1 MSTYRAELAQAQ
13 RRLAKLQAQL
23 RELDVPPRR
32 PDRVGPTV
40 LGMAVLPV
48 LAGLGW
54 YAMTLFV
61 HFSGPPLTPAPQT
74 PEPVMPAVTVQERI
88 GGTWYRERSASPWL
102 VDVNGDGTKDL
113 LGVAWLH
120 RGSIAV
126 VAYDGVTFDRIWSSA
141 PMPGT
146 WSSDIT
152 HLVVVGNKVVV
163 SDAADTVRVLSAQS
177 GGAEQEVESKG
188 GVWAICANPKTPTSV
203 VLATRP
209 YGAESARLDLSTG
222 VLASAATGA
231 RCTHWNNDNRP
242 DERQTG
248 RSDESIHKKSKVR
261 GFEGTDTY
269 GYGDYRVTIGG
280 VYGDGVPPRA
290 GLHMLGWEQGSRS
303 LRWEHALLPEG
314 DESRD
319 RTHMVV
325 DEDTVNYSYQTNHTP
340 KLGPHRLVAWSIMT
354 GEQRWKATLPESA
367 EGSMVTYL
375 GLGSGHLFVQL
386 DQHLLIIDTKS
397 GAVQKDLD
405 NL

>member
-1 MSTYRAELAQAQ
+1 MSLLILGLLLFLGTHLFTTQ
-13 RRLAKLQAQL
+13 RGLRTSL
-23 RELDVPPRR
+23 RERF
-32 PDRVGPTV
+32 GENGYKIGYTV
-40 LGMAVLPV
+40 LSLV
-48 LAGLGW
+48 GL
-54 YAMTLFV
+54 V
-61 HFSGPPLTPAPQT
+61 
-74 PEPVMPAVTVQERI
+74 
-88 GGTWYRERSASPWL
+88 
-102 VDVNGDGTKDL
+102 
-113 LGVAWLH
+113 
-120 RGSIAV
+120 
-126 VAYDGVTFDRIWSSA
+126 
-141 PMPGT
+141 
-146 WSSDIT
+146 
-152 HLVVVGNKVVV
+152 LVVN
-163 SDAADTVRVLSAQS
+163 
-177 GGAEQEVESKG
+177 
-188 GVWAICANPKTPTSV
+188 
-203 VLATRP
+203 
-209 YGAESARLDLSTG
+209 
-222 VLASAATGA
+222 
-231 RCTHWNNDNRP
+231 
-242 DERQTG
+242 
-248 RSDESIHKKSKVR
+248 
-261 GFEGTDTY
+261 

-375 GLGSGHLFVQL
+375 GLGSGHLFLQL